1 MGFQWGAR
9 RWLSP
14 ALPPKRGLLA
24 PSSGCCPLA
33 PLPCATPEFLGQ
45 TWGHPLSP
53 QGTSSPL
60 GDMGW
65 DPVAL
70 EKGDGDQSPHCR
82 SDVLRVWGVWGG
94 GSETPRCGAGGYWGA
109 GGQPK
114 GGNPHVPVPKQGWEA
129 GTGFSFLESGAAD
142 CINSGISRPCGR
154 REERG
159 REKGKEK
166 KWGGHG
172 AREGVWGSLRSLQL
186 WGSPPLGGCP
196 HPSPCWPRLPG
207 CGHGKGGKKG
217 KRKKI
222 STWKRAALQPGHKAA
237 GKPAGIPPRFQNATV
252 GEFWGKSSPFWCS
265 WKPRAQSSGSALHPG
280 IRPAVGSLQKMG
292 SCYNPHPSF
301 GAVLWCFCIM
311 PMSGGGFT
319 QNIRR
324 VMETK
329 THGFC
334 LLLF

>member
-45 TWGHPLSP
+45 PWGHPLSP

-129 GTGFSFLESGAAD
+129 GPGFSFLESSAAD

-237 GKPAGIPPRFQNATV
+237 GKPAGIPPRFPQAGVRRESRKVPKMPQLGNS
-252 GEFWGKSSPFWCS
+252 GGKVP
-265 WKPRAQSSGSALHPG
+265 L
-280 IRPAVGSLQKMG
+280 
-292 SCYNPHPSF
+292 F
-301 GAVLWCFCIM
+301 GAAGSREPKARGLPFTPASGLRLGPRRKWGRVISLTPLLGPFC
-311 PMSGGGFT
+311 GVF
-319 QNIRR
+319 
-324 VMETK
+324 V
-329 THGFC
+329 
-334 LLLF
+334 